1 MAPPNDHR
9 LVLVYPPY
17 SIPPTSP
24 PLGVSLLKGFI
35 QRTLPDW
42 SVKVLDLNLD
52 MHDELFR
59 RLAQGPCLPQKE
71 FPEGLLGEIALS
83 CAAEVFHGKCEDEFY
98 RRGDRYT
105 VVTNIWLRLM
115 HREVAPCR
123 RCSRRRWRAGFPHRP

>member
-9 LVLVYPPY
+9 LVPVYPPY

-83 CAAEVFHGKCEDEFY
+83 
-98 RRGDRYT
+98 
-105 VVTNIWLRLM
+105 
-115 HREVAPCR
+115 APR
-123 RCSRRRWRAGFPHRP
+123 RCFTANARTSSTGAATATRSSRTSGCA